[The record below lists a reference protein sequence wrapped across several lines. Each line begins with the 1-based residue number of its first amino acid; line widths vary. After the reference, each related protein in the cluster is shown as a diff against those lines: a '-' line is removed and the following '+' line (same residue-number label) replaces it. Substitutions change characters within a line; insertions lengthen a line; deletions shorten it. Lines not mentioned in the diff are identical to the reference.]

1 MQRNY
6 EGRGTKSFPVISG
19 CATFLIHQCIY
30 QFRSSPN
37 VLFRHFYNPVSRP
50 FLLSKCWWVGMK
62 VLTLESFVWYFWW
75 PDPSWSYNIDRDIR
89 KKNLYI
95 YSSERPPSVWC
106 SHIVAVPAWVFSGF
120 FGFLPHLK
128 DMYVRWICISELRQH
143 DWVCLLVWVSPVMKG
158 IPSWVGA
165 CLCAEMPGQAQATH
179 DPKLES
185 IVWQEFFYLFY

>member
-50 FLLSKCWWVGMK
+50 FFLSKCWWVGMK

-89 KKNLYI
+89 KKISIYI
-95 YSSERPPSVWC
+95 PRRGHHQCGVCTLLQCLHGFSLASSVSFHISKTCMWGEFAYLSCASMTECVCWCEWALWWRASHPGLVPVCALRCQDRLRPPMTLNWN
-106 SHIVAVPAWVFSGF
+106 
-120 FGFLPHLK
+120 
-128 DMYVRWICISELRQH
+128 Q
-143 DWVCLLVWVSPVMKG
+143 
-158 IPSWVGA
+158 
-165 CLCAEMPGQAQATH
+165 
-179 DPKLES
+179 
-185 IVWQEFFYLFY
+185 

>member
-89 KKNLYI
+89 KKKSLYI
-95 YSSERPPSVWC
+95 FLGEATISVVFAHRCSACMGFLWLLRFPSTSQRHVYEVNL
-106 SHIVAVPAWVFSGF
+106 HIWVAPAWLSVFAGVSEPCDEGDPILGWCLF
-120 FGFLPHLK
+120 
-128 DMYVRWICISELRQH
+128 VRWDARTGSGH
-143 DWVCLLVWVSPVMKG
+143 PWP
-158 IPSWVGA
+158 
-165 CLCAEMPGQAQATH
+165 
-179 DPKLES
+179 
-185 IVWQEFFYLFY
+185 